1 MTSFSL
7 PLTEIEY
14 FIGAGVISYDF
25 EVDLSIYP
33 NDITWTTLISV
44 FGASIHLDQSSFND
58 CVDKGEAVCLMVL
71 DGVLSLSAA
80 STSDDIELE
89 FLI

>member
-1 MTSFSL
+1 VTSFSL
-7 PLTEIEY
+7 PFTEIEY
-14 FIGAGVISYDF
+14 LISTGVISYDF
-25 EVDLSIYP
+25 EADLSNYP
-33 NDITWTTLISV
+33 DDITWTTLISV
-44 FGASIHLDQSSFND
+44 FGASIHRDQTSFNQ

-80 STSDDIELE
+80 LISDDIELE